1 MKNNFKSKLSIICVV
16 CLLVCLI
23 SGMAVANAAS
33 EEEAPAADMQYEKI
47 PMYVNGIKVT
57 DGYKVG
63 ETTYAPLRAFV
74 EFMDEQSDIAW
85 DEESQTVTVSN
96 EDLELSAA
104 LGKKYIIA
112 NNRCLYVPDE
122 VLMINGSISLP
133 VRELAKVYGVEI
145 EWVEETQSVSIC
157 ADEPEAFEGGE
168 DYYNE
173 DDLYWL
179 SRLINAESGNQP
191 FDGKLAVGNVVMN
204 RVADE
209 SCPDSIYEVI
219 FDKRYGVQFSVTEGS
234 IYAEPNEES
243 IIAAKLCLEGY
254 NIVPDCIYFVNPEI
268 GVSSWFARTRVF
280 FSSIGE
286 HDFYA

>member
-104 LGKKYIIA
+104 LGKKIH
-112 NNRCLYVPDE
+112 NR
-122 VLMINGSISLP
+122 
-133 VRELAKVYGVEI
+133 K
-145 EWVEETQSVSIC
+145 
-157 ADEPEAFEGGE
+157 
-168 DYYNE
+168 
-173 DDLYWL
+173 
-179 SRLINAESGNQP
+179 
-191 FDGKLAVGNVVMN
+191 
-204 RVADE
+204 
-209 SCPDSIYEVI
+209 
-219 FDKRYGVQFSVTEGS
+219 
-234 IYAEPNEES
+234 
-243 IIAAKLCLEGY
+243 
-254 NIVPDCIYFVNPEI
+254 
-268 GVSSWFARTRVF
+268 
-280 FSSIGE
+280 
-286 HDFYA
+286 